1 MWEDPSDEKETE
13 IIKNTA
19 ETIYKYDMDLVAILI
34 LESIKP
40 LASVGGQFARY
51 VVAPFIP
58 FIGDN
63 SSPFF
68 ATFQNKNNV
77 ERLIQ
82 TLEEKGRK
90 DEEEKKRLKQ
100 ARKAENKE
108 SPKKGWRK
116 YLPF

>member
-1 MWEDPSDEKETE
+1 MWEDPSPGKEDE
-13 IIKNTA
+13 IINRSA
-19 ETIYKYDMDLVAILI
+19 EIIYKYEMDLVAILI
-34 LESIKP
+34 LETMKP

-58 FIGDN
+58 FVGGK
-63 SSPFF
+63 SLPYL
-68 ATFQNKNNV
+68 ATFQDKNNV

-82 TLEEKGRK
+82 KLEEKGRK

-100 ARKAENKE
+100 AIKGEREE